1 MLDPAPKDSDLVGL
15 VQGPRICISDMP
27 GDAEAAGPWTTLEVA
42 RAYIIDKPS
51 WVGSFYLN
59 FTLTTIEK
67 LQHAEFVTT

>member
-1 MLDPAPKDSDLVGL
+1 MS
-15 VQGPRICISDMP
+15 

-42 RAYIIDKPS
+42 WAYIIDKPS

-67 LQHAEFVTT
+67 LQHAGFVTI